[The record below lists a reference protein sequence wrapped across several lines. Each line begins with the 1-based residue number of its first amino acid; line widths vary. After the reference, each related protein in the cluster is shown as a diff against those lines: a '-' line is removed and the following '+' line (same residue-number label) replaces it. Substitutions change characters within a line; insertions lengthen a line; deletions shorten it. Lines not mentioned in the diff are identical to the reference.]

1 MLKFT
6 RRWTKRALLALLL
19 FGAGMLALRMYDIL
33 RGPPLDPWHTW
44 VAPEMDAAAIDSA
57 SWSDYLYHE
66 NQLFKAE
73 KTYLADKLK
82 PELKTPL
89 NRYYVD
95 GLVWPEK
102 FTTDWNRSYVLEPP
116 GKPRGAVVL
125 LHGLT
130 DSPYSLRH
138 VAELYRQHGYVA
150 VGIRLP
156 GHGTVPGALTAVTT
170 TDWQAAA
177 RLAVREA
184 TSLTDLTVPLH
195 LVGYSNGGALA
206 MQYALDALHDNTLRM
221 PERIVLVSPMIGV
234 TSFARFAGLAGL
246 PAVFPA
252 FARSA
257 WLNTQPEF
265 NPFKYNSFP
274 VNAARQSWLLTKKL
288 QKSLA
293 GAADNGDIA
302 RLPPVLTF
310 QSVVDA
316 TVRTDAVVSA
326 FYQHLPANGSELVLF
341 DINQAAIYRPL
352 LTPDTWTA
360 VSRLLPS
367 APRRYQTTVITNL
380 SANTPQ
386 VHALVTHAGQP
397 GAHAEPLNLRWP
409 SDVYSLSHIA
419 LPFPESDSLYGR
431 TPDKRN
437 EFGISIGAISIR
449 GETGV
454 LNAGVESLIRVSS
467 NPFYPWMENK
477 ISQVIE

>member
-6 RRWTKRALLALLL
+6 RRWIRRALLALLL
-19 FGAGMLALRMYDIL
+19 FSAGMLALRIYDTL
-33 RGPPLDPWHTW
+33 RGPALEPWHTW
-44 VAPEMDAAAIDSA
+44 VAPEMRAPDINHA
-57 SWSDYLYHE
+57 SWNDYQRAE
-66 NQLFKAE
+66 DRLFQAQ
-73 KTYLADKLK
+73 KTFVAGKLK
-82 PELKTPL
+82 PEEQTPL
-89 NRYYVD
+89 NRYYP
-95 GLVWPEK
+95 GSLVWPEA
-102 FTTDWNRSYVLEPP
+102 FATDWNRSYVLKPQ

-138 VAELYRQHGYVA
+138 IAGLYRQRGYVA

-156 GHGTVPGALTAVTT
+156 GHGTVPGALTEVNTA
-170 TDWQAAA
+170 DWLAAT
-177 RLAVREA
+177 RLAVRTA
-184 TSLTDLTVPLH
+184 TALTGPHAPLQ

-206 MQYALDALHDNTLRM
+206 MQYALDAIHDKTLRI
-221 PERIVLVSPMIGV
+221 PERIVLISPMIGV
-234 TSFARFAGLAGL
+234 TRFARFAGLAGL

-257 WLNTQPEF
+257 WLSTQPEF

-274 VNAARQSWLLTKKL
+274 VNAARQSWLLTQQL
-288 QKSLA
+288 QKA
-293 GAADNGDIA
+293 IARAADNGDIK

-316 TVRTDAVVSA
+316 TVRADAVVSA
-326 FYQHLPANGSELVLF
+326 FYQRLPENGSELVLF

-352 LTPDTWTA
+352 LTPHAWSA
-360 VSRLLPS
+360 VSRLLPP

-380 SANTPQ
+380 SSHTPQ
-386 VHALVTHAGQP
+386 VQALITPAQQQS
-397 GAHAEPLNLRWP
+397 AHSEPLELRWP
-409 SDVYSLSHIA
+409 TDVYSLSHIA
-419 LPFPESDSLYGR
+419 LPFPPSDSLYGSN
-431 TPDKRN
+431 PDRRN

-467 NPFYPWMENK
+467 NPFYPWMEEK
-477 ISQVIE
+477 IAQGIE